1 MSRSAALLMLL
12 SLGFT
17 ACAHNQALGRGSA
30 GTTHYDS
37 PAISPWPWS
46 LPNDP
51 AQEARLYSRGAGDAK

>member
-12 SLGFT
+12 SLGFV
-17 ACAHNQALGRGSA
+17 ACAHNQALGRGSVA
-30 GTTHYDS
+30 ASQYNS

-51 AQEARLYSRGAGDAK
+51 AQQARLYSPGAGDAK